1 MQIKILASGSNGNC
15 AILRDNDGNQIIL
28 DCGVGFDKITVELEW
43 GKPISCLISHKHGDH
58 YNTQSIKR
66 LELAGIKIFSEEQ
79 FSKNSYFVTNGY
91 NVVAVRLPH
100 CSECDSWAFV
110 IYNTIE
116 KKSLFFATDCTELP
130 NVADKPFDLFMIE
143 NNYDKETVF
152 LNEAKGRVRNIG
164 YLNHLSMEYVLSWLE
179 KRKNKPRNL
188 IVSHL
193 SNSGNICVPQIKE
206 RYKGQAGQ
214 VFIAN
219 QNLFIEF

>member
-43 GKPISCLISHKHGDH
+43 SKPISCLISHKHGDH
-58 YNTQSIKR
+58 YNKQSIER

-79 FSKNSYFVTNGY
+79 FSKNSYFVSNGY

-116 KKSLFFATDCTELP
+116 KKSIFFATDCTELP
-130 NVADKPFDLFMIE
+130 NIVDKPFDLFMIE
-143 NNYDKETVF
+143 NNYDEETVF
-152 LNEAKGRVRNIG
+152 LNKTKGMVRNIG
-164 YLNHLSMEYVLSWLE
+164 YLNHLSMEYVLSWLGE
-179 KRKNKPRNL
+179 RKNKPSNL

-214 VFIAN
+214 VFVAK